1 MRNGQP
7 VTTKFYETKHGVI
20 LHPTEFEKGFEHGPY
35 NHIDP
40 NNEHKHQEYHLRYA
54 FASPLVEKG
63 RNPVQYFV
71 KMMKSKNLIEFKGW
85 LGKFRFPNLN
95 LVMADTSDNIGYYT
109 TGSIPIRAHQETHDG
124 TLPLPGWLSDY
135 DWKGY
140 IQEDIMPYSINPK
153 IGYIVSCNQKIVDDT
168 KYPYYLGCGYSDGF
182 RAQRVMDL
190 INEKINKQEKNRSSI
205 Y

>member
-1 MRNGQP
+1 
-7 VTTKFYETKHGVI
+7 
-20 LHPTEFEKGFEHGPY
+20 
-35 NHIDP
+35 
-40 NNEHKHQEYHLRYA
+40 
-54 FASPLVEKG
+54 
-63 RNPVQYFV
+63 
-71 KMMKSKNLIEFKGW
+71 MKSKNLIEFKGW

-190 INEKINKQEKNRSSI
+190 INEKINKQEKIDLQYIEKNAA
-205 Y
+205 